1 MNNKVKIAGVVL
13 AGGLST
19 RMGEDK
25 AQLTIKQQS
34 LITRSV
40 ELLRSVALDEVFVSG
55 DYPNYDCITD
65 IHPQLGPLSGIH
77 ACVEALSEHY
87 EALFILPVDMPLLTK
102 DEGTFLIDKFSGL
115 TQGVYYQDATFPM
128 ILPINQPLKD
138 YLSETLTS
146 RDKKQRSLYRLLTAC
161 KATPI
166 SYSTELAYRFENTN
180 TPEQWKACLAVHQQ
194 LKNSKDI

>member
-13 AGGLST
+13 AGGLSS
-19 RMGEDK
+19 RMGQDK
-25 AQLTIKQQS
+25 AQLSIKQGS
-34 LITRSV
+34 LLTRSV
-40 ELLRSVALDEVFVSG
+40 ELLRGASIDNVFVSG
-55 DYPNYDCITD
+55 DYPDYDCIVD
-65 IHPQLGPLSGIH
+65 IYPQLGPLSGIH
-77 ACVEALSEHY
+77 ACVDRLSEY
-87 EALFILPVDMPLLTK
+87 YDALFILPVDMPLLTK
-102 DEGTFLIDKFSGL
+102 DECTFLIEKFRGL
-115 TQGVYYQDATFPM
+115 TQGVYYQDARFPM

-180 TPEQWKACLAVHQQ
+180 TPEQWKACLAVYQQ